1 MCLHHCCKF
10 RIKKTALPLL
20 NQKCKLLIMD
30 HGINFKWLNMQGQK
44 SDCFLE
50 LYAQPGIHDSSK
62 CWRHCRMGARSILY
76 AHHTCFCYLC
86 KEDLKKFTP
95 SFMQRFLTAGR
106 CNSLRDLQIGTIEM
120 FKGLNGSPS
129 LNYTYYYCYKPVQT
143 LHSHWDSIGL

>member
-1 MCLHHCCKF
+1 
-10 RIKKTALPLL
+10 
-20 NQKCKLLIMD
+20 
-30 HGINFKWLNMQGQK
+30 
-44 SDCFLE
+44 
-50 LYAQPGIHDSSK
+50 
-62 CWRHCRMGARSILY
+62 MGARSTLY

-95 SFMQRFLTAGR
+95 SFLQRFLTAGR

-143 LHSHWDSIGL
+143 LHSYWDSIGL